1 MLLEMV
7 ISSMVHHCI
16 QIPHQAESTIFEEEG
31 HVSSTSRR
39 RCHSNL
45 DQLGPSLSVITA
57 VSICLAALQCGQ
69 TLLCINIPTMA
80 IHKKLE
86 QIHLLE
92 DRS

>member
-16 QIPHQAESTIFEEEG
+16 QISHQDESTVIEEG

-57 VSICLAALQCGQ
+57 VSICLAILQCGQ
-69 TLLCINIPTMA
+69 TLLRINIPTMA
-80 IHKKLE
+80 IHETLE
-86 QIHLLE
+86 NIHLLE